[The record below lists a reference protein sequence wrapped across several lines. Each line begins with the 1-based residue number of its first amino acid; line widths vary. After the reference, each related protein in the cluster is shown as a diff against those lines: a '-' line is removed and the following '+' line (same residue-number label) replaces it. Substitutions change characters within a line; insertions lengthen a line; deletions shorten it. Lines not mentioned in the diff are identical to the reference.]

1 MNSVLAYINGAIE
14 ELRHVRWPTR
24 QQAIRLSLIVV
35 GFTAICSVTLGLL
48 DMVLSSVV
56 RFIAGAAI

>member
-35 GFTAICSVTLGLL
+35 GFTAICSVTLGLF